1 MAMRDLGR
9 GVWHDPEGTGYIGLD
24 LTTDIAAPP
33 RKVIE
38 GTELSPKSEYH
49 CSLVDV
55 RHYIGDDQPAREMLI
70 GNAVKD
76 YLREHDLRFTGLAE
90 ERYLCRKED
99 RTTLVAPVRFDGF
112 EGFATFIQTHIGRY
126 RPPFLHVTLLMSDE
140 TPRGI
145 SINSEDDL
153 ATYCRKLT
161 TWSC

>member
-1 MAMRDLGR
+1 MTMRDLGK
-9 GVWHDPEGTGYIGLD
+9 GVWHDPAGTGYIGLD
-24 LTTDIAAPP
+24 LTNDIAAPP
-33 RKVIE
+33 RQIIE

-55 RHYIGDDQPAREMLI
+55 RHYIGTDQPARETFI
-70 GNAVKD
+70 GKAVKD
-76 YLREHDLRFTGLAE
+76 YLREHDLRFTALGA

-99 RTTLVAPVRFDGF
+99 RTTLVAPVRLDGF
-112 EGFATFIQTHIGRY
+112 EEFVGCVQTLILGY
-126 RPPFLHVTLLMSDE
+126 RPPFLHVTLLMSDA

-153 ATYCRKLT
+153 ARYCRKLT